1 MKTASNYA
9 RIINFLNTGKDSG
22 IEEGCEEVLTY
33 VICRQEAG
41 EVTKITHL
49 VQSLMFGTGP
59 TVHRKVS
66 QLEKAGLFKL
76 DTSPTDGR
84 AKHIEVTA
92 KGISY
97 LESQN
102 KKLQAALK
110 NL

>member
-22 IEEGCEEVLTY
+22 IEEGCEEVLSY
-33 VICRQEAG
+33 VVCRQERG
-41 EVTKITHL
+41 DTTKI
-49 VQSLMFGTGP
+49 
-59 TVHRKVS
+59 S

-110 NL
+110 LR